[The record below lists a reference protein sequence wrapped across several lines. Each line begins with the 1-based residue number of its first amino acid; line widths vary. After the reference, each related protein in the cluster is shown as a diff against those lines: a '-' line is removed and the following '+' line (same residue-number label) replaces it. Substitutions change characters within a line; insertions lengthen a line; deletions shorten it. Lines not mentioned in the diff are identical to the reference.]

1 MQIRRGKWRGIKI
14 GGEPG
19 AGNYFRQRRGGHGGG
34 DVVFLLY
41 RDFSMVDSRGQGD
54 GEGERIARR
63 RVVFSG
69 LLCCPIRSCA
79 KTART
84 TRRECK
90 RRACGTE
97 RAFATLRIKRIDI
110 AMGEG
115 EDESTFVSSTP
126 GRKSQEENG
135 WEGRRRMRKRDGDR
149 QRARASS
156 FGEKTRRWNMHAA
169 RPNSNDDRDNIMVSL

>member
-1 MQIRRGKWRGIKI
+1 
-14 GGEPG
+14 
-19 AGNYFRQRRGGHGGG
+19 
-34 DVVFLLY
+34 
-41 RDFSMVDSRGQGD
+41 MVDSRGQGD

-110 AMGEG
+110 AMGKG

-135 WEGRRRMRKRDGDR
+135 WEGRRRMRKRDGER